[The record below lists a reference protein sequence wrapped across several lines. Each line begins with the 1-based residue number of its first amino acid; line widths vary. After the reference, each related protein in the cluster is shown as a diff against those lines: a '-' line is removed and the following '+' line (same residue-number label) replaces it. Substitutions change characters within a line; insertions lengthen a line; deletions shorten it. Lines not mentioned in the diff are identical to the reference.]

1 MVSWHRALYRAFFR
15 VPWRALVPVPPSHAP
30 QLSNLYLQSAGG
42 RVALGQSG
50 TACDLPPRLCPASLP
65 STCTP
70 PHLRI
75 PSSSCKAPCTGCAE
89 SGLHRCPRGSPRRSP
104 CCWGCRAPRSTPH
117 TRSPGRPS
125 SPCLQRA
132 GNRVQDAGC
141 WETPSGTA
149 FPGFPVEPRRLD
161 PRSPARPQFSC
172 NPPLPRSPFFLATA
186 EVSARRA
193 RRARRKKPR
202 CCILGSVG
210 GEEHGSRVLRPSP
223 FSPGAACKDLPLPL
237 AQFSRPSRAAKG
249 VAGGLGV
256 PSR

>member
-104 CCWGCRAPRSTPH
+104 CCWGCRVHSAHSL
-117 TRSPGRPS
+117 PGP
-125 SPCLQRA
+125 
-132 GNRVQDAGC
+132 
-141 WETPSGTA
+141 
-149 FPGFPVEPRRLD
+149 
-161 PRSPARPQFSC
+161 
-172 NPPLPRSPFFLATA
+172 PFFTLSATRGEQSSGRGVLGDA
-186 EVSARRA
+186 LRNRLPGVSSGAQAARSQVPCPSPILLQPPSPSITFLLGHRGGKRQEGEKGEEEEASVLHPGECGGRRA
-193 RRARRKKPR
+193 RVK
-202 CCILGSVG
+202 S
-210 GEEHGSRVLRPSP
+210 PSP
-223 FSPGAACKDLPLPL
+223 VPFLT
-237 AQFSRPSRAAKG
+237 
-249 VAGGLGV
+249 GGRV
-256 PSR
+256 